1 MCGYLFYKAI
11 DKIIISEEQKID
23 KAEITHKARGPDN
36 FKKLKIEKDNA
47 IFYFRRLSIIGMDEK
62 SNQPLE
68 IENFIIMFNGEIYNY
83 ESLKQKYLNDTKFY
97 SKSDTEVILRLYIK
111 YGFKIFSQLSGIYS
125 ILIYDRKNKKIIT
138 YRDPFGIKPLYYLF
152 DKKKII
158 ISSQARTISKI
169 VNSDIDMSSKGIYD
183 FLGNLISKDTI
194 YKNIYSFEPGK
205 INIINESNN
214 IKSETLENIF
224 DQNFFSK
231 NTNINDVKESL
242 YSSIREN
249 LVSDVEVSL
258 LFSSGFDSNII
269 AENLPDNQYK
279 LFTISTIMNSEKQ
292 NEIKN
297 AEILASFHGKKFI
310 SHEYKLN
317 EIIELK
323 KMFFNSMDLP
333 TIDGLNTFLTSHLI
347 NKHNIKVALSG
358 VGGDEYF
365 GTYDTFRIIP
375 NIIFFNKFLKNKNL
389 NRYIKKIILKFFNKE
404 KIKLILNI
412 SNTIENL
419 YFSKRAMSSDINK
432 FINFQNILEEK
443 RISKEIFEIINLDCS
458 DKLKITLLELKFYCK
473 DRLLRDIDWA
483 SMSNSIEVR
492 VPFLNKSFHRNIC
505 AYMLNSEKKIYKS
518 EFIKS
523 DILKKKLKT
532 FKKQGFYV
540 PYIDYENRIKTNQS
554 KYGDYVLKNF
564 R

>member
-1 MCGYLFYKAI
+1 MCGYLFYKTA
-11 DKIIISEEQKID
+11 DKILINEEEKID
-23 KAEITHKARGPDN
+23 NAEIIQKARGPDN
-36 FKKLKIEKDNA
+36 FKKLKIEDDNA

-83 ESLKQKYLNDTKFY
+83 KSLKQKYLNDTKFY

-111 YGFKIFSQLSGIYS
+111 YGFKIFKELSGIYS
-125 ILIYDRKNKKIIT
+125 ILIYDKKNKKIIT
-138 YRDPFGIKPLYYLF
+138 YRDPFGIKPLYYLLN
-152 DKKKII
+152 KKKII
-158 ISSQARTISKI
+158 ISSQAKTISKI
-169 VNSDIDMSSKGIYD
+169 VNSDLDMNSKGVYD

-194 YKNIYSFEPGK
+194 YKDIYSFEPGK
-205 INIINESNN
+205 IYIINDSNN

-231 NTNINDVKESL
+231 ITNINDVKESL
-242 YSSIREN
+242 YNSINEN

-269 AENLPDNQYK
+269 AENLPDNHYK
-279 LFTISTIMNSEKQ
+279 LFTISTSMNNKKQ

-297 AEILASFHGKKFI
+297 AQTLANFHKKKHI
-310 SHEYKLN
+310 SYEYKLN

-323 KMFFNSMDLP
+323 QKFFKSMDLP
-333 TIDGLNTFLTSHLI
+333 TIDGLNTFLTSNLI

-375 NIIFFNKFLKNKNL
+375 KIIFYNKFLKNKNL
-389 NRYIKKIILKFFNKE
+389 NKFIKKIILKFFNKE
-404 KIKLILNI
+404 KIQLILNI
-412 SNTIENL
+412 SNTLENL
-419 YFSKRAMSSDINK
+419 YFCKRAMSSDVNK
-432 FINFQNILEEK
+432 FIKFQNILEE
-443 RISKEIFEIINLDCS
+443 RMISKEIFEIINLDCS
-458 DKLKITLLELKFYCK
+458 DRLKITLLELRFYCK
-473 DRLLRDIDWA
+473 DRLLRDVDWA

-505 AYMLNSEKKIYKS
+505 GYILNSEKKIHKS
-518 EFIKS
+518 ELIKS
-523 DILKKKLKT
+523 NILKNKLKT
-532 FKKQGFYV
+532 FKKQGFYM
-540 PYIDYENRIKTNQS
+540 PYIDYENRVKTNQS
-554 KYGDYVLKNF
+554 KYGDYVLRNF
-564 R
+564 

>member
-1 MCGYLFYKAI
+1 MCGYLFYKTA
-11 DKIIISEEQKID
+11 DKILINEEEKID
-23 KAEITHKARGPDN
+23 NAEIIQKARGPDN
-36 FKKLKIEKDNA
+36 FKKLKIEDDNA

-83 ESLKQKYLNDTKFY
+83 KSLKQKYLNDTKFY

-111 YGFKIFSQLSGIYS
+111 YGFKIFKELSGIYS
-125 ILIYDRKNKKIIT
+125 ILIYDKKNKKIIT
-138 YRDPFGIKPLYYLF
+138 YRDPFGIKPLYYLLN
-152 DKKKII
+152 KKKII
-158 ISSQARTISKI
+158 ISSQAKTISKI
-169 VNSDIDMSSKGIYD
+169 VNSDIDMNSKGIYD

-194 YKNIYSFEPGK
+194 YKDIYSFEPGK
-205 INIINESNN
+205 IYIINDSNN

-242 YSSIREN
+242 YNSINEN

-269 AENLPDNQYK
+269 AENLPDNHYK
-279 LFTISTIMNSEKQ
+279 LFTISTSMNNKKQ

-297 AEILASFHGKKFI
+297 AQTLANFHKKKHI
-310 SHEYKLN
+310 SYEYKLN

-323 KMFFNSMDLP
+323 QKFFKSMDLP
-333 TIDGLNTFLTSHLI
+333 TIDGLNTFLTSNLI

-365 GTYDTFRIIP
+365 GTYDTFKIIP
-375 NIIFFNKFLKNKNL
+375 NILFYNKFLKNKNL
-389 NRYIKKIILKFFNKE
+389 NKFIKKIILKFFNKE
-404 KIKLILNI
+404 KIQLILNI
-412 SNTIENL
+412 SNTLENL
-419 YFSKRAMSSDINK
+419 YFCKRAMSSDVNK
-432 FINFQNILEEK
+432 FIKFQNILEE
-443 RISKEIFEIINLDCS
+443 RMISKEIFEIINLDCS
-458 DKLKITLLELKFYCK
+458 DRLKITLLELRFYCK
-473 DRLLRDIDWA
+473 DRLLRDVDWA

-505 AYMLNSEKKIYKS
+505 GYILNSEKKIHKS
-518 EFIKS
+518 ELIKS
-523 DILKKKLKT
+523 NILKNKLKT
-532 FKKQGFYV
+532 FKKQGFYM
-540 PYIDYENRIKTNQS
+540 PYIDYENRVKTNQS
-554 KYGDYVLKNF
+554 KYGDYVLRNF
-564 R
+564 

>member
-1 MCGYLFYKAI
+1 MCGYLFYKTA
-11 DKIIISEEQKID
+11 DKILINEEEKID
-23 KAEITHKARGPDN
+23 NAEIIQKARGPDN
-36 FKKLKIEKDNA
+36 FKKLKIEDDNA

-83 ESLKQKYLNDTKFY
+83 KSLKQNYLNDTKFY

-111 YGFKIFSQLSGIYS
+111 YGFKIFKELSGIYS
-125 ILIYDRKNKKIIT
+125 ILIYDKKNKKIIT
-138 YRDPFGIKPLYYLF
+138 YRDPFGIKPLYYLLN
-152 DKKKII
+152 KKKII
-158 ISSQARTISKI
+158 ISSQAKTISKI
-169 VNSDIDMSSKGIYD
+169 VNSDIDMNSKGIYD

-194 YKNIYSFEPGK
+194 YKDIYSFEPGK
-205 INIINESNN
+205 IYIINDSNN

-242 YSSIREN
+242 YNSINEN

-269 AENLPDNQYK
+269 AENLPDNHYK
-279 LFTISTIMNSEKQ
+279 LFTISTSMNNKKQ

-297 AEILASFHGKKFI
+297 AQTLANFHKKKHI
-310 SHEYKLN
+310 SYEYKLN

-323 KMFFNSMDLP
+323 QKFFKSMDLP
-333 TIDGLNTFLTSHLI
+333 TIDGLNTFLTSNLI

-365 GTYDTFRIIP
+365 GTYDTFKIIP
-375 NIIFFNKFLKNKNL
+375 NILFYNKFLKNKNL
-389 NRYIKKIILKFFNKE
+389 NKFIKKIILKFFNKE
-404 KIKLILNI
+404 KIQLILNI
-412 SNTIENL
+412 SNTLENL
-419 YFSKRAMSSDINK
+419 YFCKRAMSSDVNK
-432 FINFQNILEEK
+432 FIKFQNILEE
-443 RISKEIFEIINLDCS
+443 RMISKEIFEIINLDCS
-458 DKLKITLLELKFYCK
+458 DRLKITLLELRFYCK
-473 DRLLRDIDWA
+473 DRLLRDVDWA

-505 AYMLNSEKKIYKS
+505 GYILNSEKKIHKS
-518 EFIKS
+518 ELIKS
-523 DILKKKLKT
+523 NILKNKLKT
-532 FKKQGFYV
+532 FKKQGFYM
-540 PYIDYENRIKTNQS
+540 PYIDYENRVKTNQS
-554 KYGDYVLKNF
+554 KYGDYVLRNF
-564 R
+564 

>member
-1 MCGYLFYKAI
+1 MCGYLFYKTA
-11 DKIIISEEQKID
+11 DKILINEEEKID
-23 KAEITHKARGPDN
+23 NAEIIQKARGPDN
-36 FKKLKIEKDNA
+36 FKKLKIEDDNA

-83 ESLKQKYLNDTKFY
+83 KSLKQKYLNDTKFY

-111 YGFKIFSQLSGIYS
+111 YGFKIFKELSGIYS
-125 ILIYDRKNKKIIT
+125 ILIYDKKNKKIIT
-138 YRDPFGIKPLYYLF
+138 YRDPFGIKPLYYLLN
-152 DKKKII
+152 KKKII
-158 ISSQARTISKI
+158 ISSQAKTISKI
-169 VNSDIDMSSKGIYD
+169 VNSDIDMNSKGIYD

-194 YKNIYSFEPGK
+194 YKDIYSFEPGK
-205 INIINESNN
+205 IYIINDSNN

-231 NTNINDVKESL
+231 ITNINDVKESL
-242 YSSIREN
+242 YNSINEN

-269 AENLPDNQYK
+269 AENLPDNHYK
-279 LFTISTIMNSEKQ
+279 LFTISTSMNNKKQ

-297 AEILASFHGKKFI
+297 AQTLANFHKKKHI
-310 SHEYKLN
+310 SYEYKLN

-323 KMFFNSMDLP
+323 QKFFKSMDLP
-333 TIDGLNTFLTSHLI
+333 TIDGLNTFLTSNLI

-375 NIIFFNKFLKNKNL
+375 KIIFYNKFLKNKNL
-389 NRYIKKIILKFFNKE
+389 NKFIKKIILKFFNKE
-404 KIKLILNI
+404 KIQLILNI
-412 SNTIENL
+412 SNTLENL
-419 YFSKRAMSSDINK
+419 YFCKRAMSSDVNK
-432 FINFQNILEEK
+432 FIKFQNILEE
-443 RISKEIFEIINLDCS
+443 RMISKEIFEIINLDCS
-458 DKLKITLLELKFYCK
+458 DRLKITLLELRFYCK
-473 DRLLRDIDWA
+473 DRLLRDVDWA

-505 AYMLNSEKKIYKS
+505 GYILNSEKKIHKS
-518 EFIKS
+518 ELIKS
-523 DILKKKLKT
+523 NILKNKLKT
-532 FKKQGFYV
+532 LKKQGFYM
-540 PYIDYENRIKTNQS
+540 PYIDYENRVKTNQS
-554 KYGDYVLKNF
+554 KYGDYVLRNF
-564 R
+564 

>member
-1 MCGYLFYKAI
+1 MCGYLFYKTA
-11 DKIIISEEQKID
+11 DKILINEEEKID
-23 KAEITHKARGPDN
+23 NAEIIQKARGPDN
-36 FKKLKIEKDNA
+36 FKKLKIEDDNA

-83 ESLKQKYLNDTKFY
+83 KSLKQKYLNDTKFY

-111 YGFKIFSQLSGIYS
+111 YGFKIFKELSGIYS
-125 ILIYDRKNKKIIT
+125 ILIYDKKNKKIIT
-138 YRDPFGIKPLYYLF
+138 YRDPFGIKPLYYLLN
-152 DKKKII
+152 KKKII
-158 ISSQARTISKI
+158 ISSQAKTISKI
-169 VNSDIDMSSKGIYD
+169 VNSDLDMNSKGVYD

-194 YKNIYSFEPGK
+194 YKDIYSFEPGK
-205 INIINESNN
+205 IYIINDSNN

-231 NTNINDVKESL
+231 ITNINDVKESL
-242 YSSIREN
+242 YNSINEN

-269 AENLPDNQYK
+269 AENLPDNHYK
-279 LFTISTIMNSEKQ
+279 LFTISTSMNNKKQ

-297 AEILASFHGKKFI
+297 AQTLANFHKKKHI
-310 SHEYKLN
+310 SYEYKLN

-323 KMFFNSMDLP
+323 QKFFKSMDLP
-333 TIDGLNTFLTSHLI
+333 TIDGLNTFLTSNLI

-365 GTYDTFRIIP
+365 GTYDTFKIIP
-375 NIIFFNKFLKNKNL
+375 NILFYNKFLKNKNL
-389 NRYIKKIILKFFNKE
+389 NKFIKKIILKFFNKE
-404 KIKLILNI
+404 KIQLILNI
-412 SNTIENL
+412 SNTLENL
-419 YFSKRAMSSDINK
+419 YFCKRAMSSDVNK
-432 FINFQNILEEK
+432 FIKFQNILEE
-443 RISKEIFEIINLDCS
+443 RMISKEIFEIINLDCS
-458 DKLKITLLELKFYCK
+458 DRLKITLLELRFYCK
-473 DRLLRDIDWA
+473 DRLLRDVDWA

-505 AYMLNSEKKIYKS
+505 GYILNSEKKIHKS
-518 EFIKS
+518 ELIKS
-523 DILKKKLKT
+523 NILKNKLKT
-532 FKKQGFYV
+532 FKKQGFYM
-540 PYIDYENRIKTNQS
+540 PYIDYENRVKTNQS

-564 R
+564 

>member
-1 MCGYLFYKAI
+1 MCGYLFYKTA
-11 DKIIISEEQKID
+11 DKILINEEEKID
-23 KAEITHKARGPDN
+23 NAEIIQKARGPDN
-36 FKKLKIEKDNA
+36 FKKLKIEDDNA

-83 ESLKQKYLNDTKFY
+83 KSLKQKYLNDTKFY

-111 YGFKIFSQLSGIYS
+111 YGFKIFKELSGIYS
-125 ILIYDRKNKKIIT
+125 ILIYDKKNKKIIT
-138 YRDPFGIKPLYYLF
+138 YRDPFGIKPLYYLLN
-152 DKKKII
+152 KKKII
-158 ISSQARTISKI
+158 ISSQAKTISKI
-169 VNSDIDMSSKGIYD
+169 VNSDIDMNSKGIYD

-194 YKNIYSFEPGK
+194 YKDIYSFEPGK
-205 INIINESNN
+205 IYIINDSNN

-231 NTNINDVKESL
+231 ITNINDVKESL
-242 YSSIREN
+242 YNSINEN

-269 AENLPDNQYK
+269 AENLPDNHYK
-279 LFTISTIMNSEKQ
+279 LFTISTSMNNKKQ

-297 AEILASFHGKKFI
+297 AQTLANFHKKKHI
-310 SHEYKLN
+310 SYEYKLN

-323 KMFFNSMDLP
+323 QKFFKSMDLP
-333 TIDGLNTFLTSHLI
+333 TIDGLNTFLTSNLI

-375 NIIFFNKFLKNKNL
+375 KIIFYNKFLKNKNL
-389 NRYIKKIILKFFNKE
+389 NKFIKKIILKFFNKE
-404 KIKLILNI
+404 KIQLILNI
-412 SNTIENL
+412 SNTLENL
-419 YFSKRAMSSDINK
+419 YFCKRAMSSDVNK
-432 FINFQNILEEK
+432 FIKFQNILEE
-443 RISKEIFEIINLDCS
+443 RMISKEIFEIINLDCS
-458 DKLKITLLELKFYCK
+458 DRLKITLLELRFYCK
-473 DRLLRDIDWA
+473 DRLLRDVDWA

-505 AYMLNSEKKIYKS
+505 GYILNSEKKIHKS
-518 EFIKS
+518 ELIKS
-523 DILKKKLKT
+523 NILKNKLKT
-532 FKKQGFYV
+532 FKKQGFYM
-540 PYIDYENRIKTNQS
+540 PYIDYENRVKTNQS
-554 KYGDYVLKNF
+554 KYGDYVLRNF
-564 R
+564 

>member
-1 MCGYLFYKAI
+1 MCGYLFYKTA
-11 DKIIISEEQKID
+11 DKILINEEEKID
-23 KAEITHKARGPDN
+23 NAEIIQKARGPDN
-36 FKKLKIEKDNA
+36 FKKLKIEDDNA

-83 ESLKQKYLNDTKFY
+83 KSLKQNYLNDTKFY

-111 YGFKIFSQLSGIYS
+111 YGFKIFKELSGIYS
-125 ILIYDRKNKKIIT
+125 ILIYDKKNKKIIT
-138 YRDPFGIKPLYYLF
+138 YRDPFGIKPLYYLLN
-152 DKKKII
+152 KKKII
-158 ISSQARTISKI
+158 ISSQAKTISKI
-169 VNSDIDMSSKGIYD
+169 VNSDLDMNSKGVYD

-194 YKNIYSFEPGK
+194 YKDIYSFEPGK
-205 INIINESNN
+205 IYIINDSNN

-242 YSSIREN
+242 YNSINEN

-269 AENLPDNQYK
+269 AENLPDNHYK
-279 LFTISTIMNSEKQ
+279 LFTISTSMNNKKQ

-297 AEILASFHGKKFI
+297 AQTLANFHKKKHI
-310 SHEYKLN
+310 SYEYKLN

-323 KMFFNSMDLP
+323 QKFFKSMDLP
-333 TIDGLNTFLTSHLI
+333 TIDGLNTFLTSNLI

-365 GTYDTFRIIP
+365 GTYDTFKIIP
-375 NIIFFNKFLKNKNL
+375 NILFYNKFLKNKNL
-389 NRYIKKIILKFFNKE
+389 NKFIKKIILKFFNKE
-404 KIKLILNI
+404 KIQLILNI
-412 SNTIENL
+412 SNTLENL
-419 YFSKRAMSSDINK
+419 YFCKRAMSSDVNK
-432 FINFQNILEEK
+432 FIKFQNILEE
-443 RISKEIFEIINLDCS
+443 RMISKEIFEIINLDCS
-458 DKLKITLLELKFYCK
+458 DRLKITLLELRFYCK
-473 DRLLRDIDWA
+473 DRLLRDVDWA

-505 AYMLNSEKKIYKS
+505 GYILNSEKKIHKS
-518 EFIKS
+518 ELIKS
-523 DILKKKLKT
+523 NILKNKLKT
-532 FKKQGFYV
+532 LKKQGFYM
-540 PYIDYENRIKTNQS
+540 PYIDYENRVKTNQS
-554 KYGDYVLKNF
+554 KYGDYVLRNF
-564 R
+564 

>member
-1 MCGYLFYKAI
+1 MCGYLFYKTA
-11 DKIIISEEQKID
+11 DKILINEEEKID
-23 KAEITHKARGPDN
+23 NAEIIQKARGPDN
-36 FKKLKIEKDNA
+36 FKKLKIEDDNA

-83 ESLKQKYLNDTKFY
+83 KSLKQNYLNDTKFY

-111 YGFKIFSQLSGIYS
+111 YGFKIFKELSGIYS
-125 ILIYDRKNKKIIT
+125 ILIYDKKNKKIIT
-138 YRDPFGIKPLYYLF
+138 YRDPFGIKPLYYLLN
-152 DKKKII
+152 KKKII
-158 ISSQARTISKI
+158 ISSQAKTISKI
-169 VNSDIDMSSKGIYD
+169 VNSDLDMNSKGVYD

-194 YKNIYSFEPGK
+194 YKDIYSFEPGK
-205 INIINESNN
+205 IYIINDSNN

-242 YSSIREN
+242 YNSINEN

-269 AENLPDNQYK
+269 AENLPDNHYK
-279 LFTISTIMNSEKQ
+279 LFTISTSMNNKKQ

-297 AEILASFHGKKFI
+297 AQTLANFHKKKHI
-310 SHEYKLN
+310 SYEYKLN

-323 KMFFNSMDLP
+323 QKFFKSMDLP
-333 TIDGLNTFLTSHLI
+333 TIDGLNTFLTSNLI

-375 NIIFFNKFLKNKNL
+375 KIIFYNKFLKNKNL
-389 NRYIKKIILKFFNKE
+389 NKFIKKIILKFFNKE
-404 KIKLILNI
+404 KIQLILNI
-412 SNTIENL
+412 SNTLENL
-419 YFSKRAMSSDINK
+419 YFCKRAMSSDVNK
-432 FINFQNILEEK
+432 FIKFQNILEE
-443 RISKEIFEIINLDCS
+443 RMISKEIFEIINLDCS
-458 DKLKITLLELKFYCK
+458 DRLKITLLELRFYCK
-473 DRLLRDIDWA
+473 DRLLRDVDWA

-505 AYMLNSEKKIYKS
+505 GYILNSEKKIHKS
-518 EFIKS
+518 ELIKS
-523 DILKKKLKT
+523 NILKNKLKT
-532 FKKQGFYV
+532 LKKQGFYM
-540 PYIDYENRIKTNQS
+540 PYIDYENRVKTNQS

-564 R
+564 